1 MLYLLLIFVGAFLL
15 FQVQPLMA
23 KIILPSFGGGAAVWT
38 SCLLFFQGFLLF
50 GYLYAHKLTQ
60 LKSIKTQCIIHSI
73 LLLLSLAILPL
84 GIAESSLLTANN
96 EDPLHAIL
104 TQLSI
109 AIGLPYFLL
118 ASTGPMVQRWLTFL
132 NRQTL
137 PYKLYSLSNLAS
149 LLALLTFPFVVEP
162 LMTSIHQSWFWSILY
177 GIYVFLFFAV
187 MLKVYRQ
194 CKNPQIIT
202 SHNELTNKRV
212 SIKHSWSHRF
222 LWGALVAVGVVL
234 LVATTSAMTQNIPPV
249 PFLWILPLCLYLL
262 TFIICFHSPKWYVR
276 AFWLAIFSLMAM
288 LALFMFFIGTHFTIV
303 AQVVIY
309 SGILFSAC
317 MLCHGELVRLKPE
330 ADGLTLFYLMMAFGG
345 FLGSAFVAFVAQAL
359 FVQFLEFPLAILLVF
374 LLFTCSSL
382 VMPTDK
388 SWLAVLSLIGFVL
401 FFIIFILINQRYLAH
416 DVYSTRNFY
425 GILSVKDVTVNGQ
438 VERRLIDG
446 TTSHGTQSLQ
456 ANKRSKPLSYYRE
469 GTGVALAIT
478 QIRQAKKA
486 KQKNALI
493 PAQLSANSGDLNSL
507 HNREQQ
513 HSLLNHGLNVGLIG
527 LGAGTL
533 AAYGE
538 PDDSFTFYELNPAVI
553 RVAKEYF
560 SYLEDSQAEIEIIQG
575 DARVSMAKQ
584 SINHTFKNYDLLV
597 LDAFSGDSI
606 PQHLLT
612 TQAIALYLKQLSPE
626 GAIVVHVSNSH
637 LDLLG
642 LMAGLAKHF
651 KLAHQYFYTK
661 AETESG
667 HDSQWVLLTNNKVLI
682 KSPSLNA
689 HKSSWPNTKKTLVWT
704 DEYSSLLSVLK

>member
-15 FQVQPLMA
+15 FQVQPLIA

-38 SCLLFFQGFLLF
+38 SCLLFFQGFLLL

-60 LKSIKTQCIIHSI
+60 LKSIKSQCIIHSV
-73 LLLLSLAILPL
+73 LLLLSLAVLPL
-84 GIAESSLLTANN
+84 GTAESSLLTANN
-96 EDPLHAIL
+96 EDPLLAII

-109 AIGLPYFLL
+109 AVGLPYFLL

-137 PYKLYSLSNLAS
+137 PYKLYSLSNFAS
-149 LLALLTFPFVVEP
+149 LLALLTFPFLLEP

-177 GIYVFLFFAV
+177 GIYVCLFFAV

-194 CKNPQIIT
+194 CENSQVIT
-202 SHNELTNKRV
+202 CHNEETNNRV
-212 SIKHSWSHRF
+212 SIKHRWSHRF
-222 LWGALVAVGVVL
+222 LWGALAAVGVVL

-276 AFWLAIFSLMAM
+276 GFWLAIFSLMAM

-317 MLCHGELVRLKPE
+317 MLCHGELVRLKPK
-330 ADGLTLFYLMMAFGG
+330 ADGLTLFYLMLALGG

-374 LLFTCSSL
+374 LLFACSSL
-382 VMPTDK
+382 VMATDK
-388 SWLAVLSLIGFVL
+388 SWLTVLSLIGFVL

-416 DVYSTRNFY
+416 DVYSARNFY

-438 VERRLIDG
+438 IERRLIDG

-478 QIRQAKKA
+478 QIRQAK
-486 KQKNALI
+486 QKDTLLA
-493 PAQLSANSGDLNSL
+493 AQLSAHSGNLDSPN
-507 HNREQQ
+507 NREQQ

-538 PDDSFTFYELNPAVI
+538 PGDTFTFYELNPAVI

-560 SYLEDSQAEIEIIQG
+560 SYLEDSQAEIKIIQG
-575 DARVSMAKQ
+575 DARVSMAKL
-584 SINHTFKNYDLLV
+584 SMNDTFNDYDLLV

-642 LMAGLAKHF
+642 LMAGLAKHAN
-651 KLAHQYFYTK
+651 LAHQYFYTK
-661 AETESG
+661 AESESG
-667 HDSQWVLLTNNKVLI
+667 HDSQWVLLTNNKMLI
-682 KSPSLNA
+682 KSPTLNA
-689 HKSSWPNTKKTLVWT
+689 HKNPWPNTKKTLVWT
-704 DEYSSLLSVLK
+704 DDHSSLLSVLK